1 MRGQKVFF
9 FFLSELSSCRFC
21 DGEVKETRVIA
32 SDAPFYVARSYRDS
46 VKLAT

>member
-9 FFLSELSSCRFC
+9 FFRAELMPVLRRR
-21 DGEVKETRVIA
+21 GQGNRRVIA
-32 SDAPFYVARSYRDS
+32 SDAPFYMAGSYHDS